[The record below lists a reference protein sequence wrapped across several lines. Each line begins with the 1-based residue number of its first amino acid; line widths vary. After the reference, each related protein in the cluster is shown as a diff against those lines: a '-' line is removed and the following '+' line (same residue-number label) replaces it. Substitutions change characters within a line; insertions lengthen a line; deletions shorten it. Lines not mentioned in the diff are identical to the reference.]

1 MIYQISHAFLYNS
14 ETKKRSCYE
23 RLITTLMHT
32 SIGMIHESS
41 GIFLVILH
49 RLYSSA
55 FRDPLQASPF
65 SHSSPPIEEYSHTQ
79 QSSIL

>member
-1 MIYQISHAFLYNS
+1 
-14 ETKKRSCYE
+14 
-23 RLITTLMHT
+23 MHT

>member
-1 MIYQISHAFLYNS
+1 MHFY
-14 ETKKRSCYE
+14 T
-23 RLITTLMHT
+23 ITTLMHT

-41 GIFLVILH
+41 GIFLVILR

-65 SHSSPPIEEYSHTQ
+65 SHSPPIEEYSRTQ
-79 QSSIL
+79 QSGIL

>member
-1 MIYQISHAFLYNS
+1 MHFY
-14 ETKKRSCYE
+14 T
-23 RLITTLMHT
+23 ITTLMHT